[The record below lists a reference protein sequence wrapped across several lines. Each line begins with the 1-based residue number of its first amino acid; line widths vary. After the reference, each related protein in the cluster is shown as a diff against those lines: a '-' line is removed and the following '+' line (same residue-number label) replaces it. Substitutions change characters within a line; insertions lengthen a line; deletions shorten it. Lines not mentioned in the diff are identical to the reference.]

1 MTLGC
6 IVSHLGI
13 ADLAILGLLFPA
25 ECNDLP
31 VWSGEER
38 AIFRRAA
45 DLVACKGDDLF
56 VPPGDGWDALAA
68 AQLEAHLREAGWWP
82 LTWIRTDPEGASIR
96 QVHDLTL
103 PLLWGTEWLLVEL
116 ERRRFANVDPAI
128 RAASAL
134 IRQAK
139 ARLDVLREREAGVVN
154 DVPDLRDACAVLSD
168 ALQDRCPVLMTWPCR
183 KAEPA

>member
-1 MTLGC
+1 MTGYLAGFRT
-6 IVSHLGI
+6 GI
-13 ADLAILGLLFPA
+13 AELAILGLLFPA

-38 AIFRRAA
+38 EIFRRAA
-45 DLVACKGDDLF
+45 DLVAQKGDDLF

-68 AQLEAHLREAGWWP
+68 AQWEAHLREAGWWP
-82 LTWIRTDPEGASIR
+82 FTWIRTGPDGECCR

-116 ERRRFANVDPAI
+116 ERRRFAYADPAI

-134 IRQAK
+134 IRLAK
-139 ARLDVLREREAGVVN
+139 ARLGVLREREAGVVN
-154 DVPDLRDACAVLSD
+154 DVPDLRDACAALSD
-168 ALQDRCPVLMTWPCR
+168 ALQDRCPVLMAWPCLEP
-183 KAEPA
+183 EPA